1 MTRAILT
8 VRTRMSRRRGLV
20 ALSLAV
26 SLMLIVFVALQAFTL
41 LVAAGHLRV
50 ENAWASTQ
58 ALYAA
63 EAAMDRALQTDSS
76 RPIVGQCGRARYAA
90 MTQGQR
96 IIAIG
101 QVHRA
106 AGAPIR
112 RALQAERAS
121 GGGIVRGTW
130 RPVPPARQTRLITLL
145 QQAEERAQP

>member
-1 MTRAILT
+1 M
-8 VRTRMSRRRGLV
+8 
-20 ALSLAV
+20 ALSLAL

-41 LVAAGHLRV
+41 LVAAGSLRV

-63 EAAMDRALQTDSS
+63 EAATDIALQGDAS
-76 RPIVGQCGRARYAA
+76 RPIAGQCGRARYAA
-90 MTQGQR
+90 
-96 IIAIG
+96 IARDGRVIAMG
-101 QVHRA
+101 QVQRA

-112 RALQAERAS
+112 RALEAERAD

-130 RPVPPARQTRLITLL
+130 RPVPPARCTRLIALL